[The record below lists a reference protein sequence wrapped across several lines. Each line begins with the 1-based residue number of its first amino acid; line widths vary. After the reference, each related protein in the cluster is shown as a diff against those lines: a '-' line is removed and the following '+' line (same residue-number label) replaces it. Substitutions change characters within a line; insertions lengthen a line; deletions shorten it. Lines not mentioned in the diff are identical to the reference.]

1 MARQDDTE
9 ARPKKSKGANILVWM
24 MLVMLIVG
32 LGGFSITNFGGR
44 VSTIG
49 SVGTREIT
57 TADYANALRAEINAF
72 SAQIKQPVSGSM
84 ALQLGLDQRARQQLV
99 DAAALDSETARLGL
113 SAGDARV
120 AKEITAIKA
129 FLGPD
134 GKFDRDTYRLT
145 LERNRLTEAGFEA
158 KVRDDLARSLLT
170 SAVASGFADPVP
182 LTDALFG
189 YIGERRGFALLRL
202 TEANLLSPVPTPT
215 PEQLSKHYQDNIASF
230 TRPEA
235 RRITYVTLL
244 PTDVAPGLEVAED
257 DIRALYD
264 SRIDQFMVPEHR
276 LVERLAFPDQAAA
289 NTAKARL
296 DKGETF
302 DQLVIDR
309 GLTLTDVDMGDV
321 AKSELGPAGDAV
333 FALTEPGVVGPL
345 ASDIGPAI
353 FRMNGILAAQETP
366 YAQARDGLRA
376 ELSATAASR
385 AIAARRETIND
396 ALAGGATL
404 EDLAKEQGMKLGT
417 IDLRPDS
424 DADIAGYPAFREA
437 AAKAAPGDF
446 PELIEL
452 DDGGLAA
459 LRLEEIVPPEPI
471 PLADAAAAVTESWHA
486 AALARALGERAI
498 AIKSAAES
506 GTNLGVF
513 GIIDTTPRIARDG
526 FVEGAPPDLLKAV
539 FAMEPGQLRVVE
551 GQGFTGVVRL
561 DTVSPAD
568 PADPDR
574 APLRE
579 ALSAQVRQ
587 GLAQDALTL
596 FTQDQSRAAGIV
608 LDESAIAAVH
618 AQMP

>member
-120 AKEITAIKA
+120 AKEITGIKA
-129 FLGPD
+129 FHGPD
-134 GKFDRDTYRLT
+134 GKFDRDTYRFT
-145 LERNRLTEAGFEA
+145 LERNHLTEAGFEA

-289 NTAKARL
+289 DTAKARL

-333 FALTEPGVVGPL
+333 FALTEPGVIGPL

-366 YAQARDGLRA
+366 YAEAKDGLRA

-498 AIKSAAES
+498 AIKSEAES
-506 GTNLGVF
+506 GTILGVF